1 MGTRLYVGNLPYAV
15 TELDLR
21 DLFGSIGTVTDA
33 KIVTDRETGRPRGFG
48 FVEMSTEDEAR
59 KAIEE
64 VNGRDVQ
71 GRQVAV
77 KEAEDRRGGGG
88 GGGGGGVAAAAA
100 DTVVAAVAAADTVV
114 AAAVVAVAAAAVA
127 VAAAADAVAGRPSP
141 LTLTLTLSP
150 HAGRGDA
157 GSPPRT
163 RGARA
168 SGSRAAGD
176 QASSFM
182 PCIRRA
188 LTRAACRSL
197 YLSWLFSPL
206 SLFSAV
212 RASMI

>member
-88 GGGGGGVAAAAA
+88 GGGGSRGG
-100 DTVVAAVAAADTVV
+100 
-114 AAAVVAVAAAAVA
+114 
-127 VAAAADAVAGRPSP
+127 GGGGYGGGGGGGGYGGGGGG
-141 LTLTLTLSP
+141 
-150 HAGRGDA
+150 GRG
-157 GSPPRT
+157 GGGGG
-163 RGARA
+163 RGGGGGGR
-168 SGSRAAGD
+168 GR
-176 QASSFM
+176 
-182 PCIRRA
+182 
-188 LTRAACRSL
+188 
-197 YLSWLFSPL
+197 W
-206 SLFSAV
+206 
-212 RASMI
+212 

>member
-64 VNGRDVQ
+64 LNGRDVQ

-88 GGGGGGVAAAAA
+88 GGGGGRGGGGGGGTVAVAAAAA
-100 DTVVAAVAAADTVV
+100 TAAA
-114 AAAVVAVAAAAVA
+114 AVAVAAAAVA
-127 VAAAADAVAGRPSP
+127 VAAAADAVAGRPSALTANPHP
-141 LTLTLTLSP
+141 LL
-150 HAGRGDA
+150 ARGERGA

-163 RGARA
+163 AGEGVSLPRGWAIRPRLSCRA
-168 SGSRAAGD
+168 
-176 QASSFM
+176 
-182 PCIRRA
+182 
-188 LTRAACRSL
+188 
-197 YLSWLFSPL
+197 
-206 SLFSAV
+206 
-212 RASMI
+212 

>member
-21 DLFGSIGTVTDA
+21 DLFGGIGTVTDA

-64 VNGRDVQ
+64 INGRDVQ

-88 GGGGGGVAAAAA
+88 GGGGGRGGGGGGGGYGGGGGGGGYGGGGGGGVAAAAA
-100 DTVVAAVAAADTVV
+100 G
-114 AAAVVAVAAAAVA
+114 

-141 LTLTLTLSP
+141 SP
-150 HAGRGDA
+150 
-157 GSPPRT
+157 
-163 RGARA
+163 
-168 SGSRAAGD
+168 
-176 QASSFM
+176 
-182 PCIRRA
+182 
-188 LTRAACRSL
+188 
-197 YLSWLFSPL
+197 
-206 SLFSAV
+206 
-212 RASMI
+212 